1 MKKTILAAA
10 IAALAT
16 PALAQGID
24 VGAGEYNETA
34 RTQANLTPWRSPMMG
49 SYAYAPGQTFGQYGY
64 GVAPGSVYE
73 NGEKIGQDPD
83 PSVRLQLRRDAL
95 LGDPAIVSV
104 PQGSFGYPMM

>member
-10 IAALAT
+10 IVALAT

-34 RTQANLTPWRSPMMG
+34 RTQANLTPWRSPMTG